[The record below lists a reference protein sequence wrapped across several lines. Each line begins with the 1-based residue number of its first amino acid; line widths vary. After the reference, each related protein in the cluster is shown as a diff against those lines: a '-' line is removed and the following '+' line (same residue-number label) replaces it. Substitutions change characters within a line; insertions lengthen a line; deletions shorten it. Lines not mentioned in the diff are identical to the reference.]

1 MVVKSKSV
9 LVTGG
14 TGTIGKKVVE
24 KLIEKKYE
32 VYVLSRKKL
41 KKNNK
46 ITYLMGDINS
56 DIKLKSCDYIIHL
69 AACLDSRDK
78 ENCYLTNIKGTKN
91 ILNFAKK
98 LKIKKLIYVSTIMVF
113 KDSLN
118 KIRNENWKKEK
129 KSDNF
134 YIDSKIKAEL
144 IVKECSIPSVIV
156 YPTAVLDLKN
166 RAKPYGSDIARFL
179 WKIAGGFNGCISCL
193 FGSGQ
198 RILNYVLVDDIAD
211 GIILALEKGKTG
223 QNYILGGENIEVS
236 RYLKKMA
243 RFYKTHTLPIRIPSF
258 FSKNRN
264 MNFSSQKAINELDY
278 NPKTI

>member
-1 MVVKSKSV
+1 MVVKIKSV

-24 KLIEKKYE
+24 KLIEKKFK

-41 KKNNK
+41 KENK
-46 ITYLMGDINS
+46 KVTYLKGDINS
-56 DIKLKSCDYIIHL
+56 DIKIKNCDFIIHL

-78 ENCYLTNIKGTKN
+78 ESCYLTNVDGTKN
-91 ILNFAKK
+91 ILNLAKK
-98 LKIKKLIYVSTIMVF
+98 LKIKKLVHISTIMVF

-118 KIRNENWKKEK
+118 KVGNENWKKEK

-134 YIDSKIKAEL
+134 YIDSKINAEL
-144 IVKECSIPSVIV
+144 IVKESTIPSVIV

-166 RAKPYGSDIARFL
+166 RAEPYGSDIARFL

-198 RILNYVLVDDIAD
+198 RIFNYVLVDDIAN
-211 GIILALEKGKTG
+211 GIILALEKGKMG
-223 QNYILGGENIEVS
+223 ESYILGGENIEVS
-236 RYLKKMA
+236 KYLKKMA
-243 RFYKTHTLPIRIPSF
+243 RFYKTHTLPIRIPNF
-258 FSKNRN
+258 FAKSTN
-264 MNFSSQKAINELDY
+264 MNFSSQKAINDLNY